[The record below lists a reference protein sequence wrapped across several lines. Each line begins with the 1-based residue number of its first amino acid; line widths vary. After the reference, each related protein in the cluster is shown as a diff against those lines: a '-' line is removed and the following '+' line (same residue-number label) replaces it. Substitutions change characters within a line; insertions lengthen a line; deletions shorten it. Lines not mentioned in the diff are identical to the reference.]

1 MPTIID
7 LLDYIIAL
15 KQEIIKRDR
24 IIEEIKSQ
32 LKDINKQKK

>member
-7 LLDYIIAL
+7 LLDYVIAL
-15 KQEIIKRDR
+15 KQEIIKRDQ
-24 IIEEIKSQ
+24 IIEDIKLQ